1 MLNTA
6 GDEVVQDLGDG
17 RPTITQPRHLENQ
30 VENLRILCGTEFVDD
45 PRGNG
50 VPAAPPRRRRS
61 VESSLRSQR
70 TPNWYVGYLR
80 QC

>member
-17 RPTITQPRHLENQ
+17 RPTITEPRHLENQ
-30 VENLRILCGTEFVDD
+30 VENLRILRGKERVDG
-45 PRGNG
+45 PRGDG
-50 VPAAPPRRRRS
+50 VPAAPPRRSRR
-61 VESSLRSQR
+61 VESSLRSLR